1 MISKQISFNLHQAT
15 IGENVHLFDVGHLTM
30 WQTFS
35 DSFEVSVSCTCFLS
49 LAPLKE
55 KSTSTPQ
62 SNFNISKVRLYLCQ
76 SDPPLQFLFLFHF
89 FFSISP
95 QSLTLLTFWNPWK
108 AISPFFP
115 SQFMICPQS
124 KKCMWRSVY
133 LLAKSRA
140 PTVRLTQCQPSR

>member
-55 KSTSTPQ
+55 KSTSAPQ

-89 FFSISP
+89 FFFNLSTKSNFTYLLKSMKGYISIF
-95 QSLTLLTFWNPWK
+95 SLSIYDLPAVK
-108 AISPFFP
+108 EVYV
-115 SQFMICPQS
+115 
-124 KKCMWRSVY
+124 KKCVFTGQES
-133 LLAKSRA
+133 SSH
-140 PTVRLTQCQPSR
+140 C